1 MQIIETPKC
10 SQSKTSKKVSPS
22 TSKLARKTPDKGQ
35 NDSSLLSQL
44 NTSSSSLCLS
54 EQENALSFFLD
65 AKTPYVG
72 SMNVPPPPPES
83 PVHSSIV
90 NNNAKSIR
98 LVSIFLI
105 SEFSNYFEFI
115 GFLKNSI
122 DSFVSRTFENQ
133 LK

>member
-1 MQIIETPKC
+1 MQIIETPK
-10 SQSKTSKKVSPS
+10 SPKSKTSKKVSPT

-54 EQENALSFFLD
+54 EQENALSFFSD

-72 SMNVPPPPPES
+72 PMNVPPPPPES
-83 PVHSSIV
+83 TVHSSIV

-98 LVSIFLI
+98 VVSIF
-105 SEFSNYFEFI
+105 S
-115 GFLKNSI
+115 
-122 DSFVSRTFENQ
+122 SF
-133 LK
+133 